1 MADPVLVFR
10 PEPGNGR
17 TAEALREL
25 GFTPIL
31 YPLYAAEALAW
42 TPPAPAEIDAILLT
56 SANAA
61 RLGGPGL
68 SRFAHLPVFAVG
80 EATAKAAGEAG
91 FRIVRTGGGDAAST
105 VPLIAAAGHARVL
118 HLGGE
123 DMRDYDPHGLTIARL
138 PDYRMAARGDAA
150 GLARA
155 LPRDRGVYGLV
166 HSPRAGERLASLLGI
181 GDRDRMSI
189 VAISEATSDACGAGW
204 RERIFAGTPT
214 EAAMLAGLQML
225 V

>member
-10 PEPGNGR
+10 PEPGNAR
-17 TAEALREL
+17 TGEALREL
-25 GFTPIL
+25 DFTPIL
-31 YPLYAAEALAW
+31 YPLYTAEALAW
-42 TPPAPAEIDAILLT
+42 TPPLPAEIDAILLT

-91 FRIVRTGGGDAAST
+91 FRAVETGGGDAAST
-105 VPLIAAAGHARVL
+105 VPLIAAAGHHHVL
-118 HLGGE
+118 HFGGQ
-123 DMRDYDPHGLTIARL
+123 DMRSYDPHGLTITRL
-138 PDYRMAARGDAA
+138 PVYRMAERGDAA

-166 HSPRAGERLASLLGI
+166 HSPRAGERLAALLSP
-181 GDRDRMSI
+181 GDRHRMSI
-189 VAISEATSDACGAGW
+189 VAISETASDACGAGW
-204 RERIFAGTPT
+204 RQRIFVGLPT